1 LTQFDTEA
9 FAKDYKV
16 STQVAARD
24 LRYNWFYELLETEKF
39 DYILTAHHADDNIET
54 FLINLSRGTGLE
66 GLVGI
71 PAQNDKII
79 RPLLLFSREE
89 IANYANENGIK
100 WREDSSNASDK
111 YLRNKIR
118 HDLVPLLKELNP
130 ILSPRFKKTQSSFT
144 GITSHG

>member
-24 LRYNWFYELLETEKF
+24 LRYNWFYELLEKF

-71 PAQNDKII
+71 PAQNDII
-79 RPLLLFSREE
+79 RPLLFFKR
-89 IANYANENGIK
+89 
-100 WREDSSNASDK
+100 
-111 YLRNKIR
+111 RNRK
-118 HDLVPLLKELNP
+118 LCK
-130 ILSPRFKKTQSSFT
+130 
-144 GITSHG
+144 